1 MRVIREL
8 RFRLT
13 CIATSLGRLLP
24 RSPSSRGEGVGRDF
38 DRAQSRR
45 RQGGLPYLR
54 SPALLVLCAALLGA
68 CSGTGPVRVSDFEDL
83 VQSMEAKSRLVDRFK
98 TTFVKTRLSDV
109 FNRAL
114 TIRGSLVFQKPNKF
128 QLTMTGDV
136 NVELLSDG
144 ARITVIH
151 DQRDR
156 ETFEVQGDRDI
167 ARFADPLMALIES
180 IGNGGLREFRAVQA
194 IEEEPSLLVQGEPRG
209 QRYFER
215 IERVTLVLNESG
227 QIRKVTL
234 LFKDGNR
241 DETIFQDW
249 QALASDHPDI
259 QQLDERL
266 SRIMPERSPVLALTA
281 TAGRDRSEPQ
291 APATFPLAMPTW
303 AQSLLCR
310 LGFTADLAA
319 AESPDLSK
327 LSHRSTRSPR

>member
-1 MRVIREL
+1 LRVIREL

-13 CIATSLGRLLP
+13 CISTSLGRLLA
-24 RSPSSRGEGVGRDF
+24 RSPSSRGDGICSESI
-38 DRAQSRR
+38 RAQSRW
-45 RQGGLPYLR
+45 GGLSYLR
-54 SPALLVLCAALLGA
+54 SPALLVLCGALLGA

-98 TTFVKTRLSDV
+98 TTFVKTRLSEV

-128 QLTMTGDV
+128 QLTMRGDV

-151 DQRDR
+151 DKRDR

-194 IEEEPSLLVQGEPRG
+194 LEEEPSLLVQGEPRG

-215 IERVTLVLNESG
+215 IERVTLLLNESG

-266 SRIMPERSPVLALTA
+266 SRIMPERSPALALSA
-281 TAGRDRSEPQ
+281 TVARDRSEPQ
-291 APATFPLAMPTW
+291 APAVLPLAMPTW

-310 LGFTADLAA
+310 LGLMPDLVAAD
-319 AESPDLSK
+319 SPDLSK
-327 LSHRSTRSPR
+327 LGHRSTRSPR